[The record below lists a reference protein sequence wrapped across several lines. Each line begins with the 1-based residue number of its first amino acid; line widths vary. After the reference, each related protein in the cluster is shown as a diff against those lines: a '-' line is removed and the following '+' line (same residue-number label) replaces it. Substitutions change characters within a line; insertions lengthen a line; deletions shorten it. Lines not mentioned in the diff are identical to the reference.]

1 MKNRLGK
8 NIAELR
14 RKKGWSQK
22 ETAAKLG
29 ISQALLSHYEKGIRE
44 CGLDFLCK
52 ASKVFSV
59 SADYL
64 LGLEDKNSSLPPDSD
79 NIHADLKQ
87 FPKLE
92 KSLND
97 TLNTLSLLYSITA
110 RVGNPEICKDFN
122 KIIFSDIYMLTRLF
136 EQRYFA
142 NENFEKNIASDIA
155 DANQINACAAAS
167 IIKRMTNENINVNL
181 SKERI
186 ANEYPTCSKS
196 FNNIIS
202 TIEK

>member
-1 MKNRLGK
+1 MKNQFGK
-8 NIAELR
+8 TISELR
-14 RKKGWSQK
+14 RQNGWSQK
-22 ETAAKLG
+22 ETALKLG

-44 CGLDFLCK
+44 CGLDFLIK
-52 ASKVFSV
+52 ASKVFNCST
-59 SADYL
+59 DYL
-64 LGLEDKNSSLPPDSD
+64 LGVTERQEPSKTDTDSISS
-79 NIHADLKQ
+79 DLKQ
-87 FPKLE
+87 FPKFE
-92 KSLND
+92 KSRND
-97 TLNTLSLLYSITA
+97 TINVINLLYSITA
-110 RVGNPEICKDFN
+110 RLGNPEICKDFN

-142 NENFEKNIASDIA
+142 NENFEKNIASAIA